1 MAPALNPGRGK
12 DLRYPGAGGPHKRDH
27 FTQPRNAAGTPS
39 TPQAHR
45 QIEETIPVN
54 RLAKLTHVLPPNN
67 TIPAV
72 DPAKFVLEGLQDM
85 FSRKDRPQMAHR
97 RETSTKAARS
107 GPWTLRAWR
116 DRRVDMIEKRR
127 IVEAWSFKR
136 RNKNLGG
143 SSPTQSLRGLPIG
156 MSMPRV
162 SSSKSVDL

>member
-45 QIEETIPVN
+45 QIEE
-54 RLAKLTHVLPPNN
+54 